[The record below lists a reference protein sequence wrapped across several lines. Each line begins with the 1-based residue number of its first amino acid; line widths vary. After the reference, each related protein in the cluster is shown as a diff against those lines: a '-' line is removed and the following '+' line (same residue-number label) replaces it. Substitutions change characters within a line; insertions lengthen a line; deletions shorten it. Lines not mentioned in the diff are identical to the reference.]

1 MSGFDKTKVLVVGGS
16 SGIGQA
22 TAAAFAAAGARVTI
36 ASRSKAKL
44 NAAIETI
51 GASSAATSVIGV
63 ELDVTDD
70 AAVTAFFSPGE
81 SWDHVVISAAQTP
94 GGPARQ
100 LALED
105 AYSAMNSKF
114 WGAYRIA
121 RVVRIRE
128 NGSLTLISGY
138 LAVRPRATSVLQGAI
153 NAALEALGRGLALE
167 LAPVRVNTVSPGLI
181 ATPLWDRIS
190 AEAREAMYTETAQRL
205 PARRV
210 GQAED
215 IARAVLYLAGNRFA
229 TGSTILV
236 DGGAV
241 IA

>member
-1 MSGFDKTKVLVVGGS
+1 MSGFDGTRVLVVGGS

-22 TAAAFAAAGARVTI
+22 TAAAFAAAGANVTI

-44 NAAIETI
+44 DAAIKAI
-51 GASSAATSVIGV
+51 GAASAAAPVTAV
-63 ELDVTDD
+63 ELDITDD
-70 AAVTAFFSPGE
+70 AAVSAYFGAGE
-81 SWDHVVISAAQTP
+81 PWDHVVISAAQTP

-100 LALED
+100 LPLAD

-121 RVVRIRE
+121 RLVRIRE
-128 NGSLTLISGY
+128 AGSLTLISGY

-167 LAPVRVNTVSPGLI
+167 LSPVRVNTVSPGLI

-190 AEAREAMYTETAQRL
+190 LEAREAMYAETAQRL

-210 GQAED
+210 GQSED
-215 IARAVLYLAGNRFA
+215 IAHAVLYLAGNRFA